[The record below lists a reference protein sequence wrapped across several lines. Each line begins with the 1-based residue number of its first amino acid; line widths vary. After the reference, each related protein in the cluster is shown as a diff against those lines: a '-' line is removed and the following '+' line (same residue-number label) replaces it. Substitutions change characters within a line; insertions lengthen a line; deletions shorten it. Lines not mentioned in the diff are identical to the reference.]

1 MGRRE
6 AEGHQCQGA
15 VTGRFWFE
23 DEREHRPSVGG
34 GGNRAGPASVVPRL
48 SLASPQLRC
57 PV

>member
-23 DEREHRPSVGG
+23 DEREHRKYITGTLG
-34 GGNRAGPASVVPRL
+34 QE
-48 SLASPQLRC
+48 SLGKVYRPLW
-57 PV
+57 